1 MEKKENTKSFISNK
15 KKKELTEEQKKMRL
29 IVSKQQD
36 GNLKPNHMYNHT
48 KVKSKLAITKLAVLR
63 NFALIKNY

>member
-1 MEKKENTKSFISNK
+1 
-15 KKKELTEEQKKMRL
+15 MRL

-48 KVKSKLAITKLAVLR
+48 KVKSKLAITKLSVLR
-63 NFALIKNY
+63 NFALIKTYWGLQRAFIHVGDIYIKKEHIIYK